1 MSGAC
6 EILGGGGEKGNIYG
20 DLVEGSEERRPF
32 GRPRN
37 IKFK

>member
-6 EILGGGGEKGNIYG
+6 ETWGGRGHIYIYG

-37 IKFK
+37 IEFK